1 MKNQLIDKQIVA
13 KWQEKIDLLQQL
25 LQVSAA
31 ILMKLHPRELEVYLS
46 SRNEKNPYAVGDRGE
61 INIGSYCDSII
72 ASKAKVQIED
82 ASDDEYWRDKLE
94 FNNGMSCYI
103 GLPIF
108 YPNQDLFGTLC
119 VLNKECRK
127 FADLDHQLLDRF
139 RIDIESDLKMDQES
153 EENQ

>member
-31 ILMKLHPRELEVYLS
+31 ILMKLHPRELEVYVS
-46 SRNEKNPYAVGDRGE
+46 SGNKNNPYAIGDRGE

-72 ASKAKVQIED
+72 ASKVRVQIED

-127 FADLDHQLLDRF
+127 FVELDHQLLDRF
-139 RIDIESDLKMDQES
+139 RIDIQSDLKIDKES
-153 EENQ
+153 EKEK